1 MPQLILTRRLPLLL
15 TLLTLTVAPADAA
28 VQCVNPGGTD
38 GCFAT
43 IQAAI
48 DAADHLDT
56 IQIAAGTYHEK
67 VSMTPPNNKWL
78 LIQGAG
84 AEKTIVDGTG
94 VPGPFD
100 PVFNFQVNPNP
111 GPTVTVSDLTIRGGY
126 RGVNAGRFVNL
137 TLQNVVVR
145 DNGIGSGAGVINNAS
160 FVTII
165 GSIIRDNTADDA
177 FFGCDGSGGAG
188 GGIASLCGGGSYTI
202 VNSAVINNTAKFGGG
217 IAYVNGQQTI
227 INSTLSGN
235 KTTQPDSIGGAI
247 MSFADDFHMT
257 NTTVARNSTR
267 AGGGALALFGATQQ
281 VKASVIDGNTGDN
294 CLTGMPP
301 VSSLGYNVS
310 SDASCG
316 LSGPG
321 DLSGVSAR
329 LDPLANNGGRT
340 PTHALRRRSPAID
353 LVPRSLCPA
362 PATDQRG
369 VRRPHGEAC
378 DSGSFEKRRS
388 DDDDHH
394 DDDHHGGDHDS
405 HDRH

>member
-1 MPQLILTRRLPLLL
+1 MSQLTRTRNPTLLLALL
-15 TLLTLTVAPADAA
+15 TLAAAPAYAA

-48 DAADHLDT
+48 AAAGHLDT
-56 IQIAAGTYHEK
+56 VQIAAGTYNEK
-67 VSMTPPNNKWL
+67 VSMLPPNNKWL

-111 GPTVTVSDLTIRGGY
+111 GPTVTVSDLTVRGGY
-126 RGVNAGRFVNL
+126 RGVNSGRFVNL

-145 DNGIGSGAGVINNAS
+145 DNGIGSGAGVFNNAS

-165 GSIIRDNTADDA
+165 NSTIRDNTADDA

-227 INSTLSGN
+227 VNSTLSGN
-235 KTTQPDSIGGAI
+235 KTTQPNSIGGAI
-247 MSFADDFHMT
+247 MSFADDLLIA
-257 NTTVARNSTR
+257 NSTVAANTTR
-267 AGGGALALFGATQQ
+267 AGGGALAIFGANQI
-281 VKASVIDGNTGDN
+281 KASVLDGNTGDN
-294 CLTGMPP
+294 CLAPAVTTVP
-301 VSSLGYNVS
+301 VVSLGYNVS
-310 SDASCG
+310 SDASCV
-316 LSGPG
+316 LTGPG
-321 DLSGVSAR
+321 DLSNTSAR
-329 LDPLANNGGRT
+329 LKPLRDNGGPT
-340 PTHALRRRSPAID
+340 PTHALRGRSPAVD
-353 LVPRSLCPA
+353 LVPLSICPA

-369 VRRPHGEAC
+369 VKRPQGPAC
-378 DSGSFEKRRS
+378 DSGSYEKRRG
-388 DDDDHH
+388 DDDDHE
-394 DDDHHGGDHDS
+394 GRGE
-405 HDRH
+405 DRD